1 MPQSSGGGGS
11 RRSRPATTPEGRES
25 QLISL
30 AYDLV
35 EQRIRK
41 GTATSQEVTHFLK
54 LGSTREQLEQQ
65 KLMHEN
71 MLTEA
76 KVVAMESQA
85 KMEDL
90 YRKALNAMSTYQGR
104 EPVEPEDDYED

>member
-1 MPQSSGGGGS
+1 MPQNSGGGNS
-11 RRSRPATTPEGRES
+11 RRSAPATTPEGREA
-25 QLISL
+25 QLVSL
-30 AYDLV
+30 AFDLA
-35 EQRIRK
+35 EKRLRA

-65 KLMHEN
+65 RMMYEN

-76 KVVAMESQA
+76 KIEALQSQA

-90 YRKALNAMSTYQGR
+90 YRKALNAMSAYQGR